1 MLRLLRR
8 RETKMSA
15 PLTAVSDLRAA
26 QWSNLGVLAREGF
39 ERNPVAYRCV
49 RLVSETAASVAF
61 RAAGERRALAE
72 LVARPGGVGAGADL
86 MEAFYAHLTVSGDAF
101 IEAVSIDG
109 EVRELHVLRPDRM
122 KAVKGPRGWP
132 VAWEHRAGTEA
143 RRIVREADGFLP
155 VLHMR
160 LFHPA
165 NDYEGH
171 SPLEAAARAVDMHN
185 SSGAWAKA
193 LLDNAARPSGAL
205 IYRGDSELTDVQM
218 ADLRADLMALY
229 QGAAN
234 AGRPLLLS
242 GGLDWKPMGLSPTDM
257 DFTELRNVAAREI
270 ALAFGVP
277 PMLLGI
283 PGDATYA
290 NYREANSAFW
300 RLTVLPL
307 VTKAARSISNWLG
320 ERVGGEI
327 VPDLECAPA
336 FQEERALQ
344 WQRID
349 AASFLTV
356 EEKRRLAGVA

>member
-1 MLRLLRR
+1 VRLFWK
-8 RETKMSA
+8 RETKTA
-15 PLTAVSDLRAA
+15 VPLTAISDLRAA
-26 QWSNLGVLAREGF
+26 QWSGAGQLAREGF

-49 RLVSETAASVAF
+49 RLISEAAASVGF
-61 RAAGERRALAE
+61 AAADDDDAMAQLI
-72 LVARPGGVGAGADL
+72 ARPNVEEHGADL

-101 IEAVSIDG
+101 LEAGSLDG
-109 EVRELHVLRPDRM
+109 EVRELFVLRPDRM

-132 VAWEHRAGTEA
+132 VAWEHRIGSDV
-143 RRIVREADGFLP
+143 RRISREADGFLP
-155 VLHMR
+155 VLHLR

-171 SPLEAAARAVDMHN
+171 SPLEAAARAVDVHN
-185 SSGAWAKA
+185 ASGAWAKS

-205 IYRGDSELTDVQM
+205 IYGGSEDLTAEQR
-218 ADLRADLMALY
+218 AELREDLQKTF

-234 AGRPLLLS
+234 AGRPMLLA
-242 GGLDWKPMGLSPTDM
+242 GGLDWKPMSLSPTDM
-257 DFTELRNVAAREI
+257 DFIEQRNVAAREI

-307 VTKAARSISNWLG
+307 VNKAARAISMWLG
-320 ERVGGEI
+320 GRMSGGV
-327 VPDLECAPA
+327 VPELNGVPA
-336 FQEERALQ
+336 FQEDLAEQ
-344 WQRID
+344 WRRID
-349 AASFLTV
+349 AAGFLTV